1 MGFRFRKSFKIAPGI
16 KFNVN
21 KKSVGLTVGKRG
33 AHFTVNSK
41 GKRTTSVGIPG
52 TGLSY
57 TTSSGGKKSKRKSTA
72 KQQPVAKTTANT
84 AKAVNTVNNENKKSF
99 KSVPLILGIVFVVI
113 GLSATNILMLAL
125 GAILLYKYWK
135 DKQVQPQITTKDA
148 ITSSESSVLPSTS
161 KNNIN
166 SEYISDE
173 LNVPTY
179 CRQIEESIELIE
191 NSKNPD
197 TVISRFNFLQTVY
210 SKLLNVSGSV
220 LDWYNLNERVQ
231 KILQN
236 KESLINAS
244 IKRAL
249 DDELLKINQLKTE
262 KGKINRL
269 HRFFEKMR
277 TIPDLPSENMPY
289 IDKLE
294 QETQI

>member
-33 AHFTVNSK
+33 AHFSINSK
-41 GKRTTSVGIPG
+41 GKRTASIGIPG

-57 TTSSGGKKSKRKSTA
+57 TASSGGKKSKRKSTA
-72 KQQPVAKTTANT
+72 KQQSVAKTTVNT
-84 AKAVNTVNNENKKSF
+84 SKTVNTVNNTSKKSF
-99 KSVPLILGIVFVVI
+99 KSVPLILGIVFVVL

-125 GAILLYKYWK
+125 GALLIYIYWK
-135 DKQVQPQITTKDA
+135 DNRNQTTTKDP
-148 ITSSESSVLPSTS
+148 ISLESNVSPS
-161 KNNIN
+161 IN
-166 SEYISDE
+166 ETETETVNDKLISDS
-173 LNVPTY
+173 LNIPTY
-179 CRQIEESIELIE
+179 LRQIEESIEIIG

-197 TVISRFNFLQTVY
+197 TVISRFDFLQGIY
-210 SKLLNVSGSV
+210 LKLSNADSV
-220 LDWYNLNERVQ
+220 PNLNELSTH
-231 KILQN
+231 LQQVISEKN
-236 KESLINAS
+236 KYINVS

-249 DDELLKINQLKTE
+249 DDELIKIDQLKTE

-277 TIPDLPSENMPY
+277 TIPDLPSENMAY